1 MGNLMSSAVGTVTG
15 GGFDLGELAWMFADE
30 FGISSYIMEQIFGV
44 ISVVIFPLLI
54 YSLICCFLGYK
65 LFRFSLAVQGF
76 LGGAVVGAVL
86 GLVAG
91 IGSENMMSSVVLFA
105 IVAGII
111 GAVLTWFLYKLGVF
125 MYGCSISFVVVL
137 VLCILGGMQINT
149 ALVTAL
155 FLSIIIGIVCVF
167 AIKHAVILVTGISNG
182 VISGI
187 LLGIL
192 MQAPVGVMLLLAVLF
207 SVGGCV
213 VQYMTNAKHKENNS
227 NHHEQ
232 SYKKPRSISERTGA
246 GTSSSSTRKTYHS
259 HSTCPTCGEPVSSS
273 MARCPR
279 CRTSLVYVEATPTIA
294 PQVAQAPLRFC
305 GSCGK
310 PLDSAGGFCGY
321 CGSRKSDSIAMQRT
335 SESSIATATATVAPV
350 TVSEPVAKTDAYDFT
365 GISPVH
371 HELEATSSVE
381 AAVPLLKRIEIFLED
396 GVFATAQDYCER
408 VLDIDPQCA
417 YAYLYKLMTSYKLS
431 DRGQL
436 AQLKEDFSAAA
447 DFDKAM
453 RFGDTALKE
462 ELCYLVMESKK
473 GQFEGAY
480 AEAVAL
486 MEQGKGDGLAAAQ
499 RAFDRMGSYK
509 DAQELS
515 QKCRDE
521 LDSRY
526 SEAYNEARGMIYTYD
541 EGFINSAI
549 ERLSEMKFYKS
560 AAKLI
565 EIGDDRIFQ
574 IRNAETRY
582 YEQYL
587 EGETKE
593 QVTENFIKYSGLY
606 TNAKKPN
613 TYELKKPLLLFV
625 ICIILFASAMS
636 SAAADFDR
644 SIKGFLGGVVFLT
657 VFAMIGIGGLVIYRI
672 VMRYT
677 KVDETRRQQEE
688 YNKLLD
694 EFFRYKNLYK
704 SLDNLPE
711 FDIRKL
717 VNSPEIKD

>member
-1 MGNLMSSAVGTVTG
+1 MGNLMSSAIGTVTG
-15 GGFDLGELAWMFADE
+15 GGFDLGELAWMFANE

-54 YSLICCFLGYK
+54 YSLICCFFGYK

-91 IGSENMMSSVVLFA
+91 IGSDSMMVSVVVFA
-105 IVAGII
+105 SIAGVI
-111 GAVLTWFLYKLGVF
+111 GALLTWFLYKLGVF

-213 VQYMTNAKHKENNS
+213 VQYKTNAKHKENNS
-227 NHHEQ
+227 NGNHEEP
-232 SYKKPRSISERTGA
+232 YKKPRSVSERTGA
-246 GTSSSSTRKTYHS
+246 APSSSSRKTYHS

-279 CRTSLVYVEATPTIA
+279 CRTSLVYVEATPTAA
-294 PQVAQAPLRFC
+294 PQMAQAPLRFC

-310 PLDSAGGFCGY
+310 PLDSAGDFCGY

-350 TVSEPVAKTDAYDFT
+350 AKTDAYDFT

-371 HELEATSSVE
+371 HELDATSSVE

-417 YAYLYKLMTSYKLS
+417 YAYLYKLMISYKLS
-431 DRGQL
+431 KREQL
-436 AQLKEDFSAAA
+436 ARLTDDFSESA

-453 RFGDTALKE
+453 RFGDTELKE
-462 ELCYLVMESKK
+462 ELCYLVMESKNK
-473 GQFEGAY
+473 QFMGAY

-486 MEQGKGDGLAAAQ
+486 MERGKGDSLAAAQ

-509 DAQELS
+509 DAQDLS

-526 SEAYNEARGMIYTYD
+526 SEAYNEAREMIYTYD
-541 EGFINSAI
+541 EEFISSAM

-574 IRNAETRY
+574 IRNAEARY

-606 TNAKKPN
+606 TNAKKAN
-613 TYELKKPLLLFV
+613 TYELKKPLILLMV
-625 ICIILFASAMS
+625 CIILFALALS
-636 SAAADFDR
+636 SITADFSR
-644 SIKGFLGGVVFLT
+644 SIKSFLGAVTFLT
-657 VFAMIGIGGLVIYRI
+657 VFAMMGVGGLVIYRI
-672 VMRYT
+672 VMRNT
-677 KVDETRRQQEE
+677 KADEIKRLQEE
-688 YNKLLD
+688 YYKILD
-694 EFFRYKNLYK
+694 EFFRYKRLYT
-704 SLDNLPE
+704 SLDNIPE

-717 VNSPEIKD
+717 VSSPEIKD